1 MQAPNE
7 HNPEFEMYRQVLMR
21 ERRTERIQG
30 WVLTILG
37 AVSTVPIIALLIW
50 SFQRTPTYG
59 LFSTFILLMFAL
71 GFIATFSLGLSSLR
85 RASKLPTVN
94 EIAHTRRFY
103 RSRLLQQAQ
112 GKLPWSYRRSG
123 RIVLTS
129 VGVLVVVMAIPVLST
144 FGFQSWDAWIEGA
157 CGMLLVLYALVV
169 VPYERRRL
177 PGESAELLVKSLVA
191 GEVTEGVPLEQE
203 ER

>member
-30 WVLTILG
+30 WIFAILG
-37 AVSTVPIIALLIW
+37 AVLTLLASSFLIW
-50 SFQRTPTYG
+50 SFQRILTYG
-59 LFSTFILLMFAL
+59 LFSLIPLFVCAL
-71 GFIATFSLGLSSLR
+71 GFLTFSLGLSSLR

-129 VGVLVVVMAIPVLST
+129 VGVLVVLMALLVLAT

-157 CGMLLVLYALVV
+157 CGMLLVLYALVI

-177 PGESAELLVKSLVA
+177 PGESAELLAQSLVA